1 MFETTLPDLALA
13 ERFLTQHGPA
23 HPVLLCGVTGAHI
36 YGFPSADSDIDMKG
50 VHLAPTRSLVGLRT
64 HAPAHD
70 RLQVFE
76 GVECD
81 LTTHEL
87 GHALAL
93 LLRGSGNVLERV
105 LSPIQLVRSAEVDA
119 LQALVRGAVNR
130 GFVRHYTGFFHG
142 MQREHRLHRRA
153 KTALY
158 SYRVA
163 LTGAHLMRTG
173 RLETDVRVLAD
184 GRFPLVSE
192 LVAYKAGAAEK
203 ARIPASLDAGVQE
216 DWPALEAELARALDR
231 SPLPDQVPN
240 RAAIEAWLLELR
252 AGHW

>member
-1 MFETTLPDLALA
+1 MFETTL
-13 ERFLTQHGPA
+13 
-23 HPVLLCGVTGAHI
+23 
-36 YGFPSADSDIDMKG
+36 
-50 VHLAPTRSLVGLRT
+50 LAPTRALVGLRA
-64 HAPAHD
+64 APAPHD

-105 LSPIQLVRSAEVDA
+105 LSPIQLVHSPALEA
-119 LQALVRGAVNR
+119 LQDLARGAVSR
-130 GFVRHYTGFFHG
+130 RFARHYQGFLRG

-158 SYRVA
+158 AYRVA

-173 RLETDVRVLAD
+173 RLETDVRVLAH
-184 GRFPLVSE
+184 GRFDRVGE
-192 LVAYKAGAAEK
+192 LVAFKAAAAEK
-203 ARIPASLDAGVQE
+203 AGIPKDLDAAVWK
-216 DWPALEAELARALDR
+216 DMPALEGELADALAE
-231 SPLPDQVPN
+231 SSLPEQVPN
-240 RAAIEAWLLELR
+240 RGAFEAWLLELR